1 MGIRDF
7 GDKIGEEYQK
17 FQYKTFGYTE
27 DTALQKLNN
36 LVFWITIGA
45 FISLLIGF
53 IILAVFAVKLK
64 DTYEFGKRS
73 QQECGNNYLEM
84 ETARYKVFDVYDEK
98 TIRLV
103 KAFLQISLGFI
114 VFALLIIYLD
124 YADMNFTTL
133 TLWILGLFY
142 IGYFIVMIRH
152 STQSKYSTKAPVKTN
167 DFIGV
172 TVTMMALVIIAC
184 LHIMLYLDNEK
195 ENKSSRISLVLF
207 TAIIVFVLIII
218 VEIRTR
224 QINDNFIEVYQQYQN
239 QINDGIGNLRGSKGN
254 KEIIQNGPYTG
265 KTVKEWMN
273 IMLAQNINRTN
284 PTKNVD
290 ENTLTDTMTKDEFK
304 GTDWKYMEHR
314 HGKELEYVP
323 DENTVKGDLNKVRLN
338 MQNIR
343 NDNGSML
350 KPVKQF
356 ITEVSIVMFLFIA
369 IISFIIYHFAYTRK
383 PTMTK
388 IVIIAALL
396 FMVFW
401 LMISIIL

>member
-1 MGIRDF
+1 MDLYKEF
-7 GDKIGEEYQK
+7 EYK
-17 FQYKTFGYTE
+17 SIGYTE
-27 DTALQKLNN
+27 DTNLQTMNN
-36 LVFWITIGA
+36 RVFWITIGA

-73 QQECGNNYLEM
+73 QQECGNNYIEM
-84 ETARYKVFDVYDEK
+84 ETARYKVFDVYNEK

-103 KAFLQISLGFI
+103 KAFLQISLGII
-114 VFALLIIYLD
+114 VLTLFGIYLTYNEGWKSFD
-124 YADMNFTTL
+124 VLVPAL
-133 TLWILGLFY
+133 ILVGFY

-152 STQSKYSTKAPVKTN
+152 STQSKYETKDIVKTN
-167 DFIGV
+167 SFIGV

-195 ENKSSRISLVLF
+195 ENKSSQISLVLF
-207 TAIIVFVLIII
+207 TSIIVFVLVII

-224 QINDNFIEVYQQYQN
+224 QINDNFIEVYQQYQY
-239 QINDGIGNLRGSKGN
+239 QINDGIGNLRGNKGA
-254 KEIIQNGPYTG
+254 KETIQNGPYKG

-273 IMLAQNINRTN
+273 IMLAQNINREN
-284 PTKNVD
+284 PTKQVKAD
-290 ENTLTDTMTKDEFK
+290 TLSETMNNPKYK

-314 HGKELEYVP
+314 QGKELEYIP
-323 DENTVKGDLNKVRLN
+323 DENTVRGDLHKVRLN

-343 NDNGSML
+343 NDNDSML
-350 KPVKQF
+350 KPVKKF
-356 ITEVSIVMFLFIA
+356 IREISLVMFLLIA
-369 IISFIIYHFAYTRK
+369 IISFILYHFAYTRN